1 MFVFTGRLNSETI
14 SIAGF
19 SLKNTYGYSEALYDS
34 NCLLISYDN
43 TNSALSGI
51 LDISIYLGEEIINR
65 NWASYIFITDEDC
78 LSLGDT
84 KENMNIL
91 LKLTFFREDDDWT
104 PLGEREVKILDEEY
118 NIRIV

>member
-1 MFVFTGRLNSETI
+1 MK
-14 SIAGF
+14 
-19 SLKNTYGYSEALYDS
+19 LKLGERGQKLFDKYIE
-34 NCLLISYDN
+34 
-43 TNSALSGI
+43 I

-84 KENMNIL
+84 KENMNML
-91 LKLTFFREDDDWT
+91 LKLTFFREDDDWS

-118 NIRIV
+118 NIIIVSKE